1 MHILRCSYICLVL
14 PLACAATQSAPVASP
29 GGAPAGAGGVAGELD
44 GAYLEPACTD
54 TPKNGFCHHSGVI
67 EQKLRFGGEAGKA
80 YDVTLDVWSIHEGIV
95 YSGGQPHGDHFYV
108 GGEGVT
114 PRYSP
119 CALKV
124 GEQNYFLNRKED
136 RANDKVYKFEYTTP
150 AIRIPGQADLLLYCV
165 DDAKKHISIN
175 HPPPLLDAANGSH
188 VFANPP
194 ERLKTRLGTQPF
206 ANLFIYLEVAKATP
220 VN

>member
-1 MHILRCSYICLVL
+1 MNIRWCLPVYL
-14 PLACAATQSAPVASP
+14 VVSVSCATTQPPS
-29 GGAPAGAGGVAGELD
+29 GADPAAAVAGELD
-44 GAYLEPACTD
+44 GAYLEPKCTD
-54 TPKNGFCHHSGVI
+54 EPENGFCHHSGVI
-67 EQKLRFGGEAGKA
+67 EQKVRFGGDAGKS
-80 YDVTLDVWSIHEGIV
+80 YDVTLNVWSVSEGIR
-95 YSGGQPHGDHFYV
+95 YSGGQAHGEHFYV

-150 AIRIPGQADLLLYCV
+150 VIRIPGQAQLLLYCV

-175 HPPPLLDAANGSH
+175 HPPPLHKPENGSH
-188 VFANPP
+188 VLTNPP
-194 ERLKTRLGTQPF
+194 QRLKTRLGTQPF
-206 ANLFIYLEVAKATP
+206 ANLFIYLEVASATA